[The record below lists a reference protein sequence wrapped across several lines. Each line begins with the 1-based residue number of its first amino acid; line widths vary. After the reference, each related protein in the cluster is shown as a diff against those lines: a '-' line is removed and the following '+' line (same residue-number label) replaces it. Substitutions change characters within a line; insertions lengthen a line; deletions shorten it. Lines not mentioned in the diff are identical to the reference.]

1 MLMISVLST
10 ESRDIASEDD
20 LLQIRASV
28 KRIAALL
35 GFSLVNQT
43 KVITAA
49 AELARNTLIYGG
61 GGNFNISVLEDN
73 RRKGVQLVF
82 SDTGPGIENLE
93 LAMKD
98 GFTSGNGMGLGLG
111 GSKRLMDEFD
121 IKSTVGVGTTICVTK
136 WV

>member
-1 MLMISVLST
+1 MLSVLST

-20 LLQIRASV
+20 LLQIKASV

-61 GGNFNISVLEDN
+61 GGNCKINVLDDS
-73 RRKGVQLVF
+73 RRKGVQMIFV
-82 SDTGPGIENLE
+82 DTGPGIENLE
-93 LAMKD
+93 QAMKD

>member
-1 MLMISVLST
+1 MISVLST
-10 ESRDIASEDD
+10 ESRDITSEDD
-20 LLQIRASV
+20 LMQIKVSV

-61 GGNFNISVLEDN
+61 GGNCTINVLDDS
-73 RRKGVQLVF
+73 RRKGVQMIF
-82 SDTGPGIENLE
+82 ADKGPGIENLE
-93 LAMKD
+93 QAMKD

>member
-1 MLMISVLST
+1 MITVLST

-61 GGNFNISVLEDN
+61 GGNFKISVLEDN
-73 RRKGVQLVF
+73 RRKGVQLIF
-82 SDTGPGIENLE
+82 SDTGPGIENLD

-121 IKSTVGVGTTICVTK
+121 IKSAVGVGTTICVTK